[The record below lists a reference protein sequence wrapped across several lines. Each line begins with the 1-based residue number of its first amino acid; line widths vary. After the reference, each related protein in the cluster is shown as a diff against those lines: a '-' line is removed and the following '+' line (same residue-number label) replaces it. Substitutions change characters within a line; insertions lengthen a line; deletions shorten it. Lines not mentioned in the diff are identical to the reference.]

1 MASTWTSVKFA
12 NRAPDN
18 HVLLRVFVGGAK
30 NEAALELN
38 DEEMVAMSRNELG
51 DIMGIKADPLFTKV
65 YRWEDSMP
73 QYQLGHMERVSR
85 IEEGVSRH
93 PGLFLTGCAYRGVG
107 ISDCIHE
114 GELVAERVMEYLK
127 KSGVRSQKSE

>member
-1 MASTWTSVKFA
+1 IDKSLRDLLNGIRYVSSAIVHLAYRGSEIHHPLDGFGFVVPRTEQRSIMASTWTSVKFA

-38 DEEMVAMSRNELG
+38 DDEMVAMSRKELR

-73 QYQLGHMERVSR
+73 QYQIGHMERV
-85 IEEGVSRH
+85 
-93 PGLFLTGCAYRGVG
+93 
-107 ISDCIHE
+107 
-114 GELVAERVMEYLK
+114 
-127 KSGVRSQKSE
+127 